1 MSAKIGSLT
10 EAIVAAS
17 AGTGSCLPNSSM
29 TKGLFRDTA
38 SAARAE
44 IQLFTKDFGS
54 TPKVVLA
61 CTKEELKL
69 SDWHTNGIAHQLH
82 AFSSEQHVR
91 ILLWVSQQHVKVLM
105 WVDAKH
111 TMQQYPC
118 KDSRS
123 QAAAYLPVVCPNV
136 CGSKVNA
143 GRCVVLQEILTSLL
157 SPSACQKLS
166 SQFHT
171 FGTHIPRHKNGNW
184 CHRLYQATAANH
196 IHFMTG

>member
-44 IQLFTKDFGS
+44 IQLFTKTLGS

-61 CTKEELKL
+61 CTKEAWKL
-69 SDWHTNGIAHQLH
+69 SGWHIIGSTHRLDAVL
-82 AFSSEQHVR
+82 SK
-91 ILLWVSQQHVKVLM
+91 QHVKFLRLVN
-105 WVDAKH
+105 AKH
-111 TMQQYPC
+111 QLQKYHVRTQ
-118 KDSRS
+118 DVWS

-136 CGSKVNA
+136 CGSKINA
-143 GRCVVLQEILTSLL
+143 GRCVVLEEVLTSLL
-157 SPSACQKLS
+157 GPSACQKLS
-166 SQFHT
+166 
-171 FGTHIPRHKNGNW
+171 
-184 CHRLYQATAANH
+184 A
-196 IHFMTG
+196 